1 MASKQPVVPETE
13 RSFETAIERL
23 EASVEEMEGDKLPLE
38 QLLTRYEEGTKLVK
52 VCQEKLETAERRIE
66 IITRNA
72 SGKPQVKEFEPAAP
86 AAAAEDA
93 ATPTPKPQV
102 ERAPSKGA
110 NSIAEDVSLF

>member
-23 EASVEEMEGDKLPLE
+23 ETIVEEMESDKLPLE

-52 VCQEKLETAERRIE
+52 VCQEKLESAEKRIE

-72 SGKPQVKEFEPAAP
+72 AGKPQLKDFEVTPPPAAP
-86 AAAAEDA
+86 RRAEAEPPTKDS
-93 ATPTPKPQV
+93 TPLPD
-102 ERAPSKGA
+102 E
-110 NSIAEDVSLF
+110 VSLF

>member
-23 EASVEEMEGDKLPLE
+23 EAIVEEMESDKLPLE

-72 SGKPQVKEFEPAAP
+72 SGKPQVKEFEPSAP
-86 AAAAEDA
+86 A
-93 ATPTPKPQV
+93 TTPKPEV
-102 ERAPSKGA
+102 ERPPAKAAP
-110 NSIAEDVSLF
+110 SIAEDVSLF